1 MQVLGTL
8 AQAMHIRLWT
18 QDAVENMNTSQQ
30 KAPTVE
36 VGEANF
42 EAEVLKSKQ
51 PVLVAF
57 WAPWS
62 HPCHILDKALE
73 EVAATCAGRVKVLK
87 VNADDHPDLSLWYE
101 IQSIPTLVY
110 FVDGTIRAK
119 VVGTAS
125 KEAILAKLGPFIAT
139 P

>member
-1 MQVLGTL
+1 
-8 AQAMHIRLWT
+8 
-18 QDAVENMNTSQQ
+18 MNTSQH

-62 HPCHILDKALE
+62 RPCHILDTALE
-73 EVAATCAGRVKVLK
+73 EVAAACTGSVKVLK
-87 VNADDHPDLSLWYE
+87 VNADDHPDLSIWYE
-101 IQSIPTLVY
+101 IQSIPTLLY
-110 FVDGTIRAK
+110 FVDGCIRAR

-125 KEAILAKLGPFIAT
+125 KEAILAKLGPFRASA
-139 P
+139 